1 VRVIA
6 STSKN
11 LEREV
16 QAGRFRQDLFFHLSV
31 FPIHCTPL
39 RDRPDDIPPL
49 VAHLLK
55 LACKRLNRKPPA
67 ITEGTIRT
75 LRKYDWPGNVRE
87 LANVI
92 ERGAIV
98 STGGKLKVEI
108 MTAPVSDARNRTTLL
123 SERDIEN
130 IAAANLIACLRETGG
145 KVSGADGA
153 AAILGIQPTTLYSRI
168 KKMGLSETDWQ

>member
-1 VRVIA
+1 VIA

-16 QAGRFRQDLFFHLSV
+16 QAGRFRQDLFFYLSV

-55 LACKRLNRKPPA
+55 LACKRLNRKTPA
-67 ITEGTIRT
+67 ITEGTIGT
-75 LRKYDWPGNVRE
+75 LKKYDWPGNVRE

-108 MTAPVSDARNRTTLL
+108 MTAPVSDARTRSTLL

-168 KKMGLSETDWQ
+168 KKMGLTEADWQ